1 MGAPG
6 HPGQRGCTRHHRHT
20 PGVQALEQGGRANFR
35 EMRRRVPMG
44 RFGMPAEIADVAGFL
59 LSDASSYMTG
69 TIYVADGGYSVFGA
83 AGPAAE
89 VD

>member
-1 MGAPG
+1 
-6 HPGQRGCTRHHRHT
+6 
-20 PGVQALEQGGRANFR
+20 
-35 EMRRRVPMG
+35 
-44 RFGMPAEIADVAGFL
+44 MPAEIADVAGFL